1 VITQC
6 SIRHLYADKDAQEQ
20 IATAKAFERRRCG
33 HHTLEKPLSTLEC
46 LRQVVDPN
54 DNKTNKHRYVVASQ
68 GADVR
73 AHMRQVAGVPLL
85 FIKRSVMILE
95 PMAEST
101 GLARL
106 KEEKTRFRIGLRATK
121 SSLGKRAREAGEG
134 EGGADNAAVE
144 ARKKRQRG
152 PKGPNP
158 LSALKPKKR
167 DVPGEKGSDR
177 HGKVDE
183 SAPHIEDEAIKKKRR
198 RKSSKRTDG
207 GTENEDV

>member
-6 SIRHLYADKDAQEQ
+6 SIRHLYADKDAQDQ
-20 IATAKAFERRRCG
+20 IATAKTFERRRCG

-106 KEEKTRFRIGLRATK
+106 KEEKMRFRVGLRATK
-121 SSLGKRAREAGEG
+121 SSLGKRAREGEG
-134 EGGADNAAVE
+134 DGGADNATAE
-144 ARKKRQRG
+144 ARKKRQKG

-167 DVPGEKGSDR
+167 DVPGEKAPER
-177 HGKVDE
+177 HGTGPNDP
-183 SAPHIEDEAIKKKRR
+183 APNEDAAVKKKRR

-207 GTENEDV
+207 GTEDGEA